1 MLTRLKVRGF
11 KSLED
16 VDIRFGPLTCV
27 AGVNGVGKSNL
38 FDAIAFLQRLAEMPI
53 QEAVRGIRNSG
64 VASLFTQTKTARAQ
78 TMEFEAEMLI
88 EAAAADD
95 FGRPARAG
103 ATYLRYRLALQYVP
117 GGDGHAEGIA
127 LVSESLSG
135 MPKAGLAKALGFA
148 TSKAFLAS
156 VHRAAGP
163 VDFISTD
170 AGEIQV
176 RRDQSNGRPL
186 RFAVAQ
192 ATRTALSLMNVIDFP
207 TALALKREM
216 QAWTMLRLELSALRR
231 PDRLDAPNRLSPEGA
246 HLPATLERVRSNE
259 SIAGQLATLVPD
271 VDDIFVRADPERRT
285 RTLYLKSR
293 SGVVHEAETLSDGML
308 RFLALAIVSADTE
321 TSGLICMEEPENGI
335 HPGRV
340 ALILEQMKRTV
351 VDPMV
356 AVGAD
361 NPLRQMIFNTHAPL
375 LVQNLLPDELLICH
389 AYRRDAASLSVFSPL
404 QNTWRDVPGP
414 DGGRTERALGLGAVF
429 SYLEGIAETA
439 WPPTDKLNIEQ
450 VYKQELQSLVS
461 K

>member
-16 VDIRFGPLTCV
+16 VDIRFGPLTCI

-53 QEAVRGIRNSG
+53 LEAVRGVRNSG
-64 VASLFTQTKTARAQ
+64 VTSLFTQTKTARAQ

-88 EAAAADD
+88 EAAVADD
-95 FGRPARAG
+95 FGRPARPG

-117 GGDGHAEGIA
+117 GGDDYAEGIA

-135 MPKAGLAKALGFA
+135 LPKAALAKALGFA
-148 TSKAFLAS
+148 TSKAFLTS
-156 VHRAAGP
+156 VHRGAGA
-163 VDFISTD
+163 VDFIRTD
-170 AGEIQV
+170 AGEIEV
-176 RRDQSNGRPL
+176 RREQSSGTPL
-186 RFAVAQ
+186 RFAAAQ

-246 HLPATLERVRSNE
+246 HLPATLERVRNNE

-335 HPGRV
+335 HPGRL

-361 NPLRQMIFNTHAPL
+361 NPLRQMIVNTHSPL
-375 LVQNLLPDELLICH
+375 LVQNLLLDELIICH
-389 AYRRDAASLSVFSPL
+389 AYRRDGASLSVFSPL
-404 QNTWRDVPGP
+404 QHTWRDVPGP
-414 DGGRTERALGLGAVF
+414 HGGRTERALGLGAVF
-429 SYLEGIAETA
+429 SYLEGVAESA

-450 VYKQELQSLVS
+450 VYKQELQSLVL